1 MSTLPRLFIDTLE
14 LTLPVEEQHQQLVQE
29 RLEHACGR
37 FNVTEHEGRGRYR
50 YRYKLTISADQRI
63 TIKARPASPLANF
76 LKLEYS
82 PDKAGRDGAEALARY
97 LQYVIGPTYRET
109 FYDGRVNRID
119 ATFDVRRVPLNEYWI
134 EDKRVHMNR
143 ALIFGEDQE
152 LQTIYLGYKAS
163 RQFCIYDK
171 RAEIKSRSGT
181 TTAATQWV
189 RFEYRCNRADY
200 RLGELCQ
207 RMKNPYDGY
216 VVRRY
221 APLSQ
226 IMTDAQARL
235 LFDACRLR
243 GKQGVLNSIPLHE
256 RDEIESAIKAF
267 PYAAVWKRR
276 RSIWAQLRD
285 RIAELLPDE
294 NIATI

>member
-14 LTLPVEEQHQQLVQE
+14 LSLRIELQHQQMVQE

-37 FNVTEHEGRGRYR
+37 FNVTEHEARGRYR
-50 YRYKLTISADQRI
+50 YRYKLTISDGQKI
-63 TIKARPASPLANF
+63 TIKARPASQTANF

-82 PDKAGRDGAEALARY
+82 PDKVGPDGAASLAAY
-97 LQYVIGPTYRET
+97 LQYVIGANYRET
-109 FYDGRVNRID
+109 FYEGRVNRID
-119 ATFDVRRVPLNEYWI
+119 ATFDVRRIPLNEYWI

-152 LQTIYLGYKAS
+152 LQTVYLGYKAS

-171 RAEIKSRSGT
+171 AAEIRSRSRT
-181 TTAATQWV
+181 DISPIPSV

-200 RLGELCQ
+200 PLGDLYQ
-207 RMKNPYDGY
+207 RMKNPYDSY

-221 APLSQ
+221 APMAN
-226 IMTDAQARL
+226 IMTDYQSRL

-243 GKQGVLNSIPLHE
+243 GKQDVLNSMLHHE
-256 RDEIESAIKAF
+256 RGEIETAIKAF

-276 RSIWAQLRD
+276 RAIWAQLRT
-285 RIAELLPDE
+285 RIDELIPNE
-294 NIATI
+294 NIATV